1 MSIACSEFSLTPQK
15 NWFAVRT
22 LSRHEKVVRDRLR
35 QQGID
40 HILPLHTRVSQWK
53 DRRKTIEHPLF
64 PGYCFANFVPQDKLA
79 VLQLPGVMY
88 VVSNQGQ
95 PIPVPLEEIE
105 ALRRLTASG
114 VEYEPHPYL
123 PEGSWVTLTRGP
135 LAGLRGRLLRRQ
147 GHCYVLVGIQLLQ
160 QGATVRVDVNDVTLV
175 H

>member
-1 MSIACSEFSLTPQK
+1 MSTACTEIFVSPQK
-15 NWFAVRT
+15 SWFAVRT

-40 HILPLHTRVSQWK
+40 QILPLHTRVSRWK
-53 DRRKTIEHPLF
+53 DRRKAIDHPLF

-88 VVSNQGQ
+88 VVSNQGR
-95 PIPVPLEEIE
+95 PVPVPPEEID

-114 VEYEPHPYL
+114 VDYEPHPYL
-123 PEGSWVTLTRGP
+123 PQGTRVVVKRGP
-135 LAGLRGRLLRRQ
+135 LTGLRARLLQRKGRY
-147 GHCYVLVGIQLLQ
+147 YVLVGIQLLH
-160 QGATVRVDVNDVTLV
+160 QGATVCIDVNDVAPV